1 MCAPMSGKRGAVGA
15 SFVTSLFV
23 VATLFA
29 AVTCAAESA
38 DGGGSALPF
47 VNAELGAVFEFRN
60 ARVHDDDLSGGVQT
74 GGAERALL
82 ATPTCPTGSEYD
94 AAAGKCLVVCRGG
107 QYRSINATSADAI
120 VVGKCVACPVGAFR
134 EVDDTVKDACRA
146 CPVGT
151 SNPRAGQI
159 ACVPCYIQGP
169 AAYQDEIY
177 AVSCKTC
184 PANTL
189 RISSQD
195 TEATGVSVAECTCA
209 KGFYHPAVN
218 RTGESCL
225 DCPKGA
231 DCAGGTSRALSKPLY
246 YGLPAPHDSYFLR
259 CHRMVGRG
267 PYPGMGRGR
276 RRGRFI
282 VLHSSYCHL
291 FSYKLKVGGVSPER
305 LAVFFFNCILRRRT
319 VISTHTHT
327 HPAKKKHRALP
338 T

>member
-1 MCAPMSGKRGAVGA
+1 MSGKRGAVGA
-15 SFVTSLFV
+15 SFVLFV

-47 VNAELGAVFEFRN
+47 VNAELGAVFEFRD

-107 QYRSINATSADAI
+107 QYRSINATSADAT

-146 CPVGT
+146 CPAGT

-169 AAYQDEIY
+169 AAYQDEIH

-246 YGLPAPHDSYFLR
+246 FGLPAPHDSYFLR

-267 PYPGMGRGR
+267 PYPGMERGR
-276 RRGRFI
+276 RRGG
-282 VLHSSYCHL
+282 LLSYT
-291 FSYKLKVGGVSPER
+291 P
-305 LAVFFFNCILRRRT
+305 RT
-319 VISTHTHT
+319 VICFRTCTNLKLAESPRKGWRFFSSTAFYGGGRSYPRTPTHTQL
-327 HPAKKKHRALP
+327 KKNTAH
-338 T
+338 